1 MAFYIRFLR
10 KSQINLTN
18 NSINIKVH
26 KNNFPEIPTHH
37 STSHIAR
44 RSREKLLTEK
54 RVHPRRRR
62 RRGGD
67 GILEKEDLSPSLL
80 AGDTLVL
87 RGSGL
92 LDGDDEVVSTVR
104 YHRLFESRV
113 TSFRKTRDTERTADQ
128 RKKKKR
134 NDTVGLAFVD
144 VFRHRDHGYVSVR
157 VMSTGEDISSRTRA
171 IDNALVDVSSV

>member
-1 MAFYIRFLR
+1 MAFYIRLLR
-10 KSQINLTN
+10 KSQMNLTN

-26 KNNFPEIPTHH
+26 ANKNNFPGVPTRHG
-37 STSHIAR
+37 TSHIAR

-67 GILEKEDLSPSLL
+67 GILEKEGLSPSLL

-87 RGSGL
+87 RGLGL

-113 TSFRKTRDTERTADQ
+113 A
-128 RKKKKR
+128 
-134 NDTVGLAFVD
+134 
-144 VFRHRDHGYVSVR
+144 
-157 VMSTGEDISSRTRA
+157 SSARR
-171 IDNALVDVSSV
+171 